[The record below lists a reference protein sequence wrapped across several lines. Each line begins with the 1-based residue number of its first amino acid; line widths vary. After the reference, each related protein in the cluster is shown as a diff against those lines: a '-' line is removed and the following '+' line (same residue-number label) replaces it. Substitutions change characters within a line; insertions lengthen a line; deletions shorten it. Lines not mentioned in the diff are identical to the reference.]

1 MARGRGRKKQ
11 AQKPSKTAL
20 EELLG
25 EEANGEEDEEA
36 TQATQQPWLAQ
47 SQKLYRHHATFS
59 ESQAASQSQSQNQ
72 GRGVASPAGKTQKKT
87 PEKKAT
93 KQDKK
98 GDDSSATE
106 ASDEETDNDSKPGQ
120 TDGVDGTGTGHAK
133 PSLLSYDDP
142 IPDFEKLIKQ
152 GGMMTSTSMRQ
163 SERTLPRRVEE
174 WEICTD
180 AFSLVCEMIP
190 VFIKDAKTEAELKK
204 SRDCLVHARRAAIE
218 EDESVLYNGY
228 VPQKLSVPREQ
239 SLPVSLQ
246 TSSHH

>member
-47 SQKLYRHHATFS
+47 SQKLYRHHAAFS
-59 ESQAASQSQSQNQ
+59 ESQAASQSQSQK
-72 GRGVASPAGKTQKKT
+72 GRGAASSTGKTQKKT
-87 PEKKAT
+87 PEKKAS

-106 ASDEETDNDSKPGQ
+106 ASDEETDNESKPGQ

-133 PSLLSYDDP
+133 PSLLSYGDP

-174 WEICTD
+174 REVRTD

-228 VPQKLSVPREQ
+228 VPHKLIVPREQ

-246 TSSHH
+246 ASSHY